1 LTREDFEHAIKAAAE
16 VVEDEIVVVGS
27 QAILAQHPDA
37 PSSLLRSME
46 VDLFPRTRPERAAEI
61 DGALGDG
68 SRFHATYGYY
78 AHAVGPETSKA
89 PAGWGDRLVRIEL
102 APFRQSDPPVIAWCL
117 EPHDLVLAKLAA
129 GRPHDLEFALEAIRA
144 GLVDREQLRLGLELM
159 TDRQEPTRE
168 RLEGLLARI
177 DSGSAAA

>member
-1 LTREDFEHAIKAAAE
+1 LRREDFEHAIKAAAE
-16 VVEDEIVVVGS
+16 VVEDEIVVGS
-27 QAILAQHPDA
+27 QAILAQHADA
-37 PSSLLRSME
+37 PSSLLKSME

-78 AHAVGPETSKA
+78 HGVGPETSKA

-117 EPHDLVLAKLAA
+117 ESHDLVLAKLAA
-129 GRPHDLEFALEAIRA
+129 GIHTISSSRSKP
-144 GLVDREQLRLGLELM
+144 
-159 TDRQEPTRE
+159 
-168 RLEGLLARI
+168 
-177 DSGSAAA
+177 SGRVSWIASDYASVSS